1 MQITFKLETLLLLGL
16 LLFIIFSHT
25 LCSCCQMSFSEGS
38 YLFEGFKNCVKE
50 GLRPKNG
57 TSQSGGTVMT
67 RDSVASESGAPQG
80 ISKSTEA
87 FSNYASSQSNA
98 PSTKSWFTPDL
109 EYTAGNKNSAVK
121 ALMDRK
127 SVALPE
133 GELSFFATTPFSNEC
148 CANGSSYSNSN
159 GCACMTIPQYTLL
172 KNRGGNNV
180 PYSEF

>member
-25 LCSCCQMSFSEGS
+25 LCSCFQISFAEGS
-38 YLFEGFKNCVKE
+38 YLFEGFKSCVTE
-50 GLRPKNG
+50 GLRLKNG
-57 TSQSGGTVMT
+57 TSPSKGTLMA
-67 RDSVASESGAPQG
+67 REIEPPAPQAL
-80 ISKSTEA
+80 SKSTEG